1 VPADV
6 RPYHP
11 GPSAAG
17 RRTLRCAVAAR
28 KSPLCFPAWTHR
40 MRWPRPKRCCR
51 PCAAWPC
58 GMCAVCTFAQHRA
71 PVRPPV
77 PIGGFDGWAGT
88 AALPLY
94 AAKLKWDG
102 CRGDVLRSP
111 ATARSAAV
119 QARVTAVA
127 ARHHPGRCAARLGQ
141 SQSRELVVLKAQA
154 TGQ

>member
-1 VPADV
+1 MFAHTIQGRLPRADDFAVRRGGEEIAVVLPGLDASHALAPAETMLPAV
-6 RPYHP
+6 R
-11 GPSAAG
+11 GLA
-17 RRTLRCAVAAR
+17 
-28 KSPLCFPAWTHR
+28 
-40 MRWPRPKRCCR
+40 
-51 PCAAWPC
+51 
-58 GMCAVCTFAQHRA
+58 AVCTFAQHRA

-94 AAKLKWDG
+94 AAKRKWDG